1 MKQKF
6 VQIVFFLIL
15 SVMIVF
21 KSSIVFAAENV
32 LHGQDTVLPE
42 KQRVE
47 NVVIIGGNA
56 TIYGSVRDA
65 VIVLNGDLNIKSSA
79 RIKGLVLVI
88 GGKIIQEPG
97 AQLTDNVLN
106 INFNQATANS
116 LFIGG
121 IFVAGA
127 WFFRFI
133 LSMMLIILPVI
144 TFLMAKD
151 RLEPFVSVARLSLR
165 RAFLIGVVINILFI
179 AICILLS
186 ITIIGIPIVVL
197 LLLFTLFVFL
207 VGFTAV
213 SQIVSEWI
221 PGISDKPAWLKV
233 LGGALLLTAG
243 INFPLIGVILL
254 LSLFWVS
261 LGSVTLLFLG
271 KRKHG

>member
-32 LHGQDTVLPE
+32 FDGQDTVLTE
-42 KQRVE
+42 TQRVE

-121 IFVAGA
+121 IFVAGV

-133 LSMMLIILPVI
+133 LSMMLIILPVV

-151 RLEPFVSVARLSLR
+151 RLEPFISVARLSLR

-186 ITIIGIPIVVL
+186 VTIIGLPIAVL

-213 SQIVSEWI
+213 SQIVGEWM
-221 PGISDKPAWLKV
+221 PRISDKPRWLKV

-243 INFPLIGVILL
+243 INFPLIGVIIL

-261 LGSVTLLFLG
+261 LGSVTLLFWG
-271 KRKHG
+271 KRKQG

>member
-32 LHGQDTVLPE
+32 FDGQDTVLTE
-42 KQRVE
+42 TQRVE

-121 IFVAGA
+121 IFVAGV

-133 LSMMLIILPVI
+133 LSMMLIILPVV

-151 RLEPFVSVARLSLR
+151 RLEPFISVARLSLR

-186 ITIIGIPIVVL
+186 VTIIGLPIAVL

-213 SQIVSEWI
+213 SQIVGEWM
-221 PGISDKPAWLKV
+221 PRISDKPRWLKV

-243 INFPLIGVILL
+243 INFPLIGVIIL

-261 LGSVTLLFLG
+261 LGSVTLLFWG
-271 KRKHG
+271 KRKHR